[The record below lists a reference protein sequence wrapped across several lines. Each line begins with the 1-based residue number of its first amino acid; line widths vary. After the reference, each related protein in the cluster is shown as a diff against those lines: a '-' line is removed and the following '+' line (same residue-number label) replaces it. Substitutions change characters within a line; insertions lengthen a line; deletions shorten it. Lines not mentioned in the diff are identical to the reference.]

1 LPAKTI
7 ISTGGSPPPAAPVVG
22 SYQATASV
30 IVLNSSVDVST
41 PLTPQTRQTFQADP
55 SYATPWPP
63 TTIVSAGLG
72 LESISDELLV
82 IARLKLVFDFG
93 SVLPGD
99 SSQELREAII
109 ATWPG
114 LASSAASLTSGAGAP
129 PYEQA
134 AVTAQ
139 VDADG
144 LPNWGY
150 ERNVNSGVVL
160 PLSGLSPY
168 GGGRTDFDL
177 FLQNLVRLDLQ
188 QRIEQLVA

>member
-1 LPAKTI
+1 
-7 ISTGGSPPPAAPVVG
+7 
-22 SYQATASV
+22 
-30 IVLNSSVDVST
+30 
-41 PLTPQTRQTFQADP
+41 
-55 SYATPWPP
+55 
-63 TTIVSAGLG
+63 